1 MQKSKAAAKRQTM
14 LWIVLTIALIVL
26 ALAILGALLA
36 IACSAKS
43 KPNVLIASPANGSA
57 FKEGQDV
64 SVRSTST
71 DSKGIVRVDLFV
83 DGAVV
88 RSDTLSTPQASF
100 TIVQIWKAQSG
111 QHTLTVRAY
120 NTDGINND
128 PTNIAVNVAASPTVT
143 PGGTTPTPAPFA
155 TGTLQPITCVSN
167 SAKFADKSIPDG
179 SVLAPN
185 APFNKTWQ
193 VLNTGACDWNANYR
207 FVWIGGEQM
216 SVASITVV
224 PFTPRGSIAEL
235 TIAMTAPATP
245 GPHVSHWQLRDD
257 NGNMFGATFDVIINV
272 PNPQPTPTCNGT
284 PQIPFFRA
292 SANTVAPHSPVTFE
306 WGLVTNASSV
316 KLDPGVGFVTTPG
329 KITLVVDNPTTYV
342 LTALCGNTPATAQVT
357 VNVAAPTATPIPPT
371 PPPAFQVTGV
381 NANVNPTNFI
391 GECPARFDFGG
402 TVTTNAAGT
411 LTYRW
416 TFGSSMAPSA
426 NLVFTAPS
434 AGTFAIPNYSSNM
447 GTKGG
452 LGAQMVVVAP
462 NQISS
467 NQVAFANNCNDPKPP
482 PPQAFITEPPN
493 GFVTANNVALRVGF
507 RGIGNTEL
515 SRVEL
520 YMNGAKVAT
529 QSSRSAVRDIQGTYD
544 TRPAPGDY
552 EFYAIAYDIAGQT
565 TRSASVRGRVNPP
578 QPTNTPVPPPTNT
591 PAPPPTQTPVPQKAN
606 INGSWRAPNQFIM
619 DLSEAI
625 GCLSASCPVSGNF
638 SDIRGTPLS
647 GTITQGAITG
657 FNLSF
662 QVAFDLPGAPSL
674 SFNGTVAPNGS
685 TISGSWRRGDQSGQV
700 TFVR

>member
-14 LWIVLTIALIVL
+14 LWIGLTIALIVL

-36 IACSAKS
+36 IACSAKG
-43 KPNVLIASPANGSA
+43 KPNVIIASPANGSA

-64 SVRSTST
+64 SVQSTST

-88 RSDTLSTPQASF
+88 RSDTLSAPQASF
-100 TIVQIWKAQSG
+100 TIVQTWKALNG
-111 QHTLTVRAY
+111 PHTLTVRAY
-120 NTDGINND
+120 NAEGMNND
-128 PTNIAVNVAASPTVT
+128 PINIAVTVAALPTI
-143 PGGTTPTPAPFA
+143 TPAPIA
-155 TGTLQPITCVSN
+155 TGTPQPIACVSN

-207 FVWIGGEQM
+207 FVWVGGEQM
-216 SVASITVV
+216 SVANITVV

-257 NGNMFGATFDVIINV
+257 NGNLFGATLDVIINV
-272 PNPQPTPTCNGT
+272 TNPQPTPTCNGT

-306 WGLVTNASSV
+306 WGLVTNANSV
-316 KLDPGVGFVTTPG
+316 KFAPIVGFVTTPG
-329 KITLVVDNPTTYV
+329 KITLTVDNTTTYL

-357 VNVAAPTATPIPPT
+357 VNVAAPTATPILPT
-371 PPPAFQVTGV
+371 PLPAFQVTGV

-416 TFGSSMAPSA
+416 TFGSSMSPSA

-434 AGTFAIPNYSSNM
+434 AGTFAIPNYSSSM

-493 GFVTANNVALRVGF
+493 GFVIANNVALHVGF

-520 YMNGAKVAT
+520 YLNGAKVAT
-529 QSSRSAVRDIQGTYD
+529 QTSRSAVRDIQGAYD

-552 EFYAIAYDIAGQT
+552 ELYAIAYDIAGQT

-578 QPTNTPVPPPTNT
+578 QPTNTPVPPPT
-591 PAPPPTQTPVPQKAN
+591 QTPVPQKAN
-606 INGSWRAPNQFIM
+606 INGAWRAPNQFIM

-625 GCLSASCPVSGNF
+625 GCLSASCPVRGNF

-647 GTITQGAITG
+647 GTITQGTIAG

-662 QVAFDLPGAPSL
+662 QVAFEMPGAPSL
-674 SFNGTVAPNGS
+674 SFNGTVAPNGN
-685 TISGSWRRGDQSGQV
+685 TISGSWQMGDQSGQV